1 VKVAEPQSI
10 DKSRMD
16 VKSYV
21 EFIGAA
27 AVLFGLIFVG
37 LELRQNTAAVEAA
50 TLQDLTDA
58 SVDWITNIASD
69 PDLTRLFLTQTA
81 ALADL
86 SEVERQ
92 QLHLLYRAQ
101 WFRFQNAFLQWNR
114 GTLDEDDWLI
124 YEGFICRVRTD
135 AAQSTIAADIR
146 VTTWNDHRAVLL
158 DQFVVFVEACR
169 SDYSRSNN

>member
-1 VKVAEPQSI
+1 MDA
-10 DKSRMD
+10 KSF
-16 VKSYV
+16 V
-21 EFIGAA
+21 ELFGAV

-69 PDLTRLFLTQTA
+69 PDLTRLLLTQSA
-81 ALADL
+81 GLAEL
-86 SEVERQ
+86 SDVERQ

-135 AAQSTIAADIR
+135 AAQSTIAADTR
-146 VTTWNDHRAVLL
+146 VATWDDHREILL
-158 DQFVVFVEACR
+158 DQFVVFVETCR
-169 SDYSRSNN
+169 SDYSRANN